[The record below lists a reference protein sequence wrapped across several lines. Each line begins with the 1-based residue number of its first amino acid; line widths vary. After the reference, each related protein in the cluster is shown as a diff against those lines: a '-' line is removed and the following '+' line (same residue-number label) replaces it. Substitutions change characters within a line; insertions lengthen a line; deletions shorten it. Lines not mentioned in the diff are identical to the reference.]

1 MDGLPGA
8 TKQRLLQE
16 NKILQTTDHALINP
30 SQAELF
36 PISFTIGEKKKI
48 KTTSGKPGAPALKER
63 LASKV
68 SLYAEKRGLGSA
80 TEK

>member
-1 MDGLPGA
+1 MVFPEPPNNVSFKR
-8 TKQRLLQE
+8 TKSSRQQTMLLSTQV
-16 NKILQTTDHALINP
+16 KQSSSP
-30 SQAELF
+30 SHSLL
-36 PISFTIGEKKKI
+36 GKKKKI